1 MSYKF
6 FIAKR
11 YLLSKR
17 QAGFITVISAI
28 SVVGVTIG
36 VAALIVVLSVFNGFN
51 GLVTSILVGFDPH
64 VRIQQTEKSTPADFK
79 KLHQFLKS
87 HNDVTGVGDFVSG
100 KAMLVSKNQTKVAF
114 VRGLEGDAVDKVTGL
129 KEKMV
134 LGKLD
139 FSDPAARDVVLGMTL
154 ADRLGV
160 VSDDT
165 VYMISPAGSQQA
177 LLGFGAPIIRPFRV
191 AGIYQSDNKEY
202 DALYAYMSL
211 PSAQQLFQVGTEIHG
226 VELRLKDINESDSF
240 KKQIEET
247 FGSKFTVSTWY
258 DLHKDLYSVMKIE
271 RWTAYIILCLIIGVA
286 SFNLLGSLTMSV
298 IEKTRDIGI
307 LKTMGASN
315 SGIVSIFRFE
325 GLLVGI
331 VGTVAGTIL
340 GLLVCFLQIHYH
352 LFPLDPTVY
361 IISAI
366 PIEIRFTDFVAVGIA
381 AVGLSYLATIH
392 PSRRAVQ
399 LQPAEA
405 IRWE

>member
-64 VRIQQTEKSTPADFK
+64 VRIQQTEQSTPIDFK
-79 KLHQFLKS
+79 KLHQFLNS
-87 HNDVTGVGDFVSG
+87 QNDVAGVGDFVSG
-100 KAMLVSKNQTKVAF
+100 KAMLVSRNQTKVAF
-114 VRGLEGDAVDKVTGL
+114 VRGLEGNAVDKVTGL
-129 KEKMV
+129 KRKMV

-211 PSAQQLFQVGTEIHG
+211 PSAQQLFQVGSEIHG
-226 VELRLKDINESDSF
+226 VELRLKDINESDAF
-240 KKQIEET
+240 KKQIEEE

-315 SGIVSIFRFE
+315 NDIVSIFRFE

-331 VGTVAGTIL
+331 VGTIAGTLL
-340 GLLVCFLQIHYH
+340 GLFVCFLQIHYH

-366 PIEIRFTDFVAVGIA
+366 PIEIRFTDFFAVGIA

>member
-64 VRIQQTEKSTPADFK
+64 VRIQQTEKTIPADFAQ
-79 KLHQFLKS
+79 LQQFLHSQKEIK
-87 HNDVTGVGDFVSG
+87 GVGSFVSG
-100 KAMLVSKNQTKVAF
+100 KAMLVSKDQTKVAF

-139 FSDPAARDVVLGMTL
+139 FNNPEARDVVLGMTL

-160 VSDDT
+160 VTDDT

-177 LLGFGAPIIRPFRV
+177 LLGFGAPVIRPFRV

-211 PSAQQLFQVGTEIHG
+211 PSAQQLFQVGAEIHG
-226 VELRLKDINESDSF
+226 VEIRLNDIGESDNF
-240 KKQIEET
+240 KRQIEEK
-247 FGSKFTVSTWY
+247 FGPKFIVSTWY

-307 LKTMGASN
+307 LKTMGAMD
-315 SGIVSIFRFE
+315 GDIVSIFRFE

-331 VGTVAGTIL
+331 AGTIAGILL
-340 GLLVCFLQIHYH
+340 GLLVCFLQIRYH

-366 PIEIRFTDFVAVGIA
+366 PIKIRFTDFLAVGIA
-381 AVGLSYLATIH
+381 AIGLSYLATIH

>member
-1 MSYKF
+1 MSYRF

-17 QAGFITVISAI
+17 QAGFITVISTI

-64 VRIQQTEKSTPADFK
+64 VRVQQTEESAPEDFK
-79 KLHQFLKS
+79 RLHQFLS
-87 HNDVTGVGDFVSG
+87 AQNDIVGIGSFVSG
-100 KAMLVSKNQTKVAF
+100 KAMLVSKDQTKVAF

-139 FSDPAARDVVLGMTL
+139 FTNPNSRDVVLGLTL

-160 VSDDT
+160 VTDDT

-211 PSAQQLFQVGTEIHG
+211 PSAQQLFQVGTVIHG
-226 VELRLKDINESDSF
+226 VEIRLKNINESDNL
-240 KKQIEET
+240 KKRIEEK
-247 FGSKFTVSTWY
+247 FGSKFIVSTWY

-271 RWTAYIILCLIIGVA
+271 RWTAYIILCLIIAVA

-315 SGIVSIFRFE
+315 SDIVSIFRFE

-331 VGTVAGTIL
+331 VGTIIGTLL

-366 PIEIRFTDFVAVGIA
+366 PIEIRYSDFVAVGIA

-392 PSRRAVQ
+392 PSRRAVR

>member
-28 SVVGVTIG
+28 SVAGVTIG

-79 KLHQFLKS
+79 KLHKFLAS
-87 HNDVTGVGDFVSG
+87 QSEITGVGDFVSG

-114 VRGLEGDAVDKVTGL
+114 VRGLQGDAVDKVTGL

-139 FSDPAARDVVLGMTL
+139 FTNTESRDVVLGMTL

-160 VSDDT
+160 VTDDT

-226 VELRLKDINESDSF
+226 VELRLKDINRSDDF
-240 KKQIEET
+240 KNLIEEK
-247 FGSKFTVSTWY
+247 FGSKFIVSTWY
-258 DLHKDLYSVMKIE
+258 DLHKDLYSVMKVE

-315 SGIVSIFRFE
+315 SDIVSIFRFE

-331 VGTVAGTIL
+331 VGTIAGTLL
-340 GLLVCFLQIHYH
+340 GLLVCFLQVHYH
-352 LFPLDPTVY
+352 VFPLDPTVY

-366 PIEIRFTDFVAVGIA
+366 PIEIRFSDFFAVGIA
-381 AVGLSYLATIH
+381 AVSLSYLATIH